1 MDRNA
6 DLLLTDEYRVEILNF
21 MCDFKNMINSTD
33 FYRECC
39 YLSSNV
45 PVALISHGEWMS
57 FDAEGNP
64 GYAYGPP
71 T

>member
-1 MDRNA
+1 MD
-6 DLLLTDEYRVEILNF
+6 Y
-21 MCDFKNMINSTD
+21 STD
-33 FYRECC
+33 FYLECV
-39 YLSSNV
+39 YQSSCV
-45 PVALISHGEWMS
+45 PFALICHGELMS

>member
-1 MDRNA
+1 
-6 DLLLTDEYRVEILNF
+6 
-21 MCDFKNMINSTD
+21 MCDIVNMVYSTD
-33 FYRECC
+33 FYLESC
-39 YLSSNV
+39 YLSSSV
-45 PVALISHGEWMS
+45 PFALICHGELMS

>member
-1 MDRNA
+1 
-6 DLLLTDEYRVEILNF
+6 
-21 MCDFKNMINSTD
+21 MCDYVNMDFSTD
-33 FYRECC
+33 FYLECC
-39 YLSSNV
+39 YLSASV
-45 PVALISHGEWMS
+45 PFALLCHGELMS

>member
-1 MDRNA
+1 MDFVN
-6 DLLLTDEYRVEILNF
+6 
-21 MCDFKNMINSTD
+21 DF
-33 FYRECC
+33 FPECY
-39 YLSSNV
+39 YLSANL
-45 PVALISHGEWMS
+45 PLALISYGELMS

>member
-1 MDRNA
+1 
-6 DLLLTDEYRVEILNF
+6 
-21 MCDFKNMINSTD
+21 MCDYVNMDFSTD
-33 FYRECC
+33 FYLECC
-39 YLSSNV
+39 CLSSSV
-45 PVALISHGEWMS
+45 PVALICHGELMS